1 VVPAGLAA
9 LLLVRGAPV
18 AVAFRRQLPGR
29 EVHALAL
36 YAATSLPMVVVVV
49 VTTTGVANGHLGA
62 GTAAGLVG
70 AAMLSVLAFP
80 TAAERRRLRSPA
92 ATGRPE

>member
-1 VVPAGLAA
+1 
-9 LLLVRGAPV
+9 
-18 AVAFRRQLPGR
+18 
-29 EVHALAL
+29 VHALAL
-36 YAATSLPMVVVVV
+36 YAATSLPIVVVVVV
-49 VTTTGVANGHLGA
+49 VTATGVANGHLGA

-70 AAMLSVLAFP
+70 AAMLPVLAFP